1 MLDSTRTEITK
12 EIIGQPSYT
21 QIMNEQDLHAP
32 QLTCDY
38 GDTCEDEVWMR
49 TEIEN
54 PIQSENG
61 FIRYPISTYVYCMYH
76 YRENY

>member
-12 EIIGQPSYT
+12 AELPPSYT
-21 QIMNEQDLHAP
+21 EIEGKLLDAP

-38 GDTCEDEVWMR
+38 GDTCENEVWMR

-61 FIRYPISTYVYCMYH
+61 FIRYPVSTYIYCMYH